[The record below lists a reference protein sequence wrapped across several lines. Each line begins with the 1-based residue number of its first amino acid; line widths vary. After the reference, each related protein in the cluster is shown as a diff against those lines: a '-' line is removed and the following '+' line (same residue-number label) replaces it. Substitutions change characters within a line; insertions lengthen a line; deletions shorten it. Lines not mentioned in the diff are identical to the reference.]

1 MKINEDTLL
10 QGHRAVL
17 VPYTPEHV
25 PRYHSWM
32 QSEELQLLTAS
43 EPLTL
48 QQEYDMQQSW
58 RDDQDKC
65 TFIVLDIEQ
74 WSAPG
79 VEEEQCM
86 MGDVNLFL
94 TDPSDPSV
102 AELEVMIAEPRFRGK
117 GVGTEVATIMMSYG
131 ITKLGI
137 RKFQVKIGLDN
148 QISINMFQKL
158 KFTEVSRCAVFK
170 EVTMELPV
178 DASVRTWILDRTSH
192 VTERDY
198 GQTRL
203 HRLTP
208 EPRPESS

>member
-1 MKINEDTLL
+1 MKINENTVLE
-10 QGHRAVL
+10 GHRAVL

-48 QQEYDMQQSW
+48 QQEYDMQRSW

-65 TFIVLDIEQ
+65 TFIVLDREQ
-74 WSAPG
+74 WSAPT
-79 VEEEQCM
+79 VEEVQCM

-94 TDPSDPSV
+94 TDPSDPTV
-102 AELEVMIAEPRFRGK
+102 AELEVMIAEARFRGK
-117 GVGTEVATIMMSYG
+117 GVGTEVATMMMSYG

-137 RKFQVKIGLDN
+137 DKFQVKIGLEN
-148 QISINMFQKL
+148 HVSVNMFKKL
-158 KFTEVSRCAVFK
+158 QFKEVSTCAVFK
-170 EVTMELPV
+170 ELTMELAV
-178 DASVRTWILDRTSH
+178 DPQVRTWILDRTSH

-198 GQTRL
+198 SETRRQ
-203 HRLTP
+203 RL
-208 EPRPESS
+208 EAEST